1 MELVARGDCFG
12 LSHGGPSRP
21 RRLATDKRGP
31 SLRGGRRTTT
41 LRGTFSLWLRLRRRG
56 IAENFTFDRIA
67 ETAVCA
73 GLWICELLRD
83 VRAIAG
89 FLVNRSIRTE
99 RLIAQPLQRI
109 ACAVQNLVAGSL
121 VCSSIGTV
129 GAVARLLPGVALS
142 VIGGVAEAL
151 KNLAVAAIS
160 LLANFLARDLSAA
173 RAR

>member
-1 MELVARGDCFG
+1 LLWG
-12 LSHGGPSRP
+12 LLGRLGWQGLT
-21 RRLATDKRGP
+21 RRA
-31 SLRGGRRTTT
+31 ST
-41 LRGTFSLWLRLRRRG
+41 LRGISSLWRGLRRRG

-67 ETAVCA
+67 ETARS
-73 GLWICELLRD
+73 GLLICELLGD

-89 FLVNRSIRTE
+89 FLINRSIRTE
-99 RLIAQPLQRI
+99 CLIAEPLQRI
-109 ACAVQNLVAGSL
+109 AFAVQNLVAGSL
-121 VCSSIGTV
+121 VCRSVGTV

-173 RAR
+173 RARQAEPQDNRDC